1 MAFLTTNPSPFIIN
15 VPELQNVQN
24 SATGASG
31 FSALSNTLND
41 ILTYINTANSQI
53 NINTIGSATTGAI
66 NFTSNINLSN
76 SVITFLGSNLLG
88 SNLLNGPGNY
98 IAFQVNSIEQARLTA
113 TGFGIGT
120 TSPALKLD
128 VNGSAQI
135 RSNLGIATSTPAYPL
150 DVNGSAFIRGGLYV
164 STFGYGSTINII
176 VAENNTLSITSNGV
190 GIGTATPSTSLDVI
204 GNAYISENLIASTFG
219 GTQSV
224 KLFVNN
230 IEHARLTSTGLGI
243 QTSNPRYSLDVTGNV
258 YINNSLG
265 IGISSFL
272 LPCDISGGA
281 IVRGPLYVSTFGAV
295 SSQTGNIIA
304 SGDVFANGFFYPS
317 DPLLKRDIISY
328 ISPGLPTPVEFN
340 WHSNGKRD
348 IGFLADEVARFEPA
362 CVMRGPAGTLT
373 VDYAKLSVLLC
384 AEVQSLK
391 YQISTLAARLP
402 Q

>member
-31 FSALSNTLND
+31 ISALSNTLND

-66 NFTSNINLSN
+66 TFTSNINLSN
-76 SVITFLGSNLLG
+76 AVITFLGSNLLG

-98 IAFQVNSIEQARLTA
+98 IAFQVNSIEQARLTT
-113 TGFGIGT
+113 TGLGIGT

-128 VNGSAQI
+128 VNGSA
-135 RSNLGIATSTPAYPL
+135 R
-150 DVNGSAFIRGGLYV
+150 
-164 STFGYGSTINII
+164 
-176 VAENNTLSITSNGV
+176 ITSNL
-190 GIGTATPSTSLDVI
+190 GIGTATPQLPLDV
-204 GNAYISENLIASTFG
+204 
-219 GTQSV
+219 Q
-224 KLFVNN
+224 
-230 IEHARLTSTGLGI
+230 
-243 QTSNPRYSLDVTGNV
+243 
-258 YINNSLG
+258 
-265 IGISSFL
+265 
-272 LPCDISGGA
+272 GGA

-295 SSQTGNIIA
+295 SSQTGNVIA
-304 SGDVFANGFFYPS
+304 SGDIFANGFFYPS

-373 VDYAKLSVLLC
+373 VDYAKLTVLLC
-384 AEVQSLK
+384 AEVHDLK
-391 YQISTLAARLP
+391 HQISTLAARLP